1 METLAI
7 FIRDRAANQL
17 LSWHHQLEASQRFG
31 VSIAEVEGLAL
42 ERGIMPARYQ
52 RNRQI
57 ISREDQLTLF
67 RSAVAVIGCGGLGG
81 YIIEELARLG
91 VGRLEVIDPD
101 CFEEHNLN
109 RQILSSIANLGTAK
123 VDSAVLRVAEINP
136 AVAVVPHKCSFSAEN
151 GFDLLNGCDV
161 VVDALDTIPVRLEL
175 AETCCRMNIPL
186 VHGAIAGWFGQ
197 LTTQLPGENSLRAIY
212 GTATAAKGIEQ
223 QQGNPSFTPAVVAS
237 LQTAEVC
244 KLLLGKGTPLAGRR
258 LMIDLL
264 DMEVHDLPLQQ
275 TEM

>member
-1 METLAI
+1 METLPI

-31 VSIAEVEGLAL
+31 ASIAEVEGIAL
-42 ERGIMPARYQ
+42 ERGIMPGRYQ

-67 RSAVAVIGCGGLGG
+67 RSTVAVIGCGGLGG
-81 YIIEELARLG
+81 YVIEELARLG
-91 VGRLEVIDPD
+91 VGRLVVIDPD
-101 CFEEHNLN
+101 HFEEHNLN
-109 RQILSSIANLGTAK
+109 RQILSSMANLGKPK
-123 VDSAVLRVAEINP
+123 VEAALLRVTEINP
-136 AVAVVPHKCSFSAEN
+136 AVTVTPRQCSFSAEN
-151 GFDLLNGCDV
+151 GKDLLEGCDV
-161 VVDALDTIPVRLEL
+161 VVDALDTIPVRLDL
-175 AETCCRMNIPL
+175 AEICCRMNIPL

-197 LTTQLPGENSLRAIY
+197 LTTQMPGENSLQAIY

-244 KLLLGKGTPLAGRR
+244 KLLLRKGTLLAGRR

-275 TEM
+275 SE